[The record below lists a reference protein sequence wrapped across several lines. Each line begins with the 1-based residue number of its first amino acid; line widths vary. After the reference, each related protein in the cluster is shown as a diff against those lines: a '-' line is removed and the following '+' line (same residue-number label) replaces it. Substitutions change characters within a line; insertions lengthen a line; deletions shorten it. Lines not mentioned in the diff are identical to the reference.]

1 MIQQSKCLDIFDT
14 NLKAKHSTMQN
25 DIAGIGDDFD
35 TNLKANHN
43 DNTRSAWTYELLK
56 IPIKNKHNKYKEK
69 SHETKRT
76 SYVKNGN

>member
-14 NLKAKHSTMQN
+14 NLKAKHGTMQN

-43 DNTRSAWTYELLK
+43 DNTRSA
-56 IPIKNKHNKYKEK
+56 
-69 SHETKRT
+69 
-76 SYVKNGN
+76 